1 MTQYGAIKVFEHK
14 RIRSSWDAETETWF
28 YSIVDVVGILT
39 DQPDARHASNY
50 WKVLKNRLA
59 KEGCEL
65 VTNCNQLKMPG
76 ADGKLYKTDVADP
89 ELLLRII
96 QSIPSPKAEPFKQ
109 WLAEVGKE
117 RLEEIEDP
125 ELAISRAI
133 YTYRKKGRSEAWI
146 NQRLKSIEVRKELT
160 DEWERSGV
168 KASFEYASL
177 TDIISRAWSGM
188 TTREYKDLK
197 GLHKENLRDNMS
209 NLELI
214 LNMLA
219 EATTTELSKEKN
231 PQGFQESAEIA
242 QQGGEIAGE
251 TRKQI
256 ENKTGK
262 PICTPEHGVSL
273 PLDGMTAP
281 DQKDDRK

>member
-14 RIRSSWDAETETWF
+14 RIRSSWDAETETWY
-28 YSIVDVVGILT
+28 YSIIDVVGILT
-39 DQPDARHASNY
+39 DQPDTRHASNY
-50 WKVLKNRLA
+50 WRKLKQRMIE
-59 KEGCEL
+59 EGNQL
-65 VTNCNQLKMPG
+65 VTNCHQLKMPS

-117 RLEEIEDP
+117 RLEELEDP

-146 NQRLKSIEVRKELT
+146 NQRLKSIEVRKDLT

-188 TTREYKDLK
+188 STREYKDLK

-219 EATTTELSKEKN
+219 EATTTELSREKN
-231 PQGFQESAEIA
+231 PQGYQESAEIA

-273 PLDGMTAP
+273 PLDGMT
-281 DQKDDRK
+281 DSDKKD

>member
-1 MTQYGAIKVFEHK
+1 MTQYGTIKVFEHK

-39 DQPDARHASNY
+39 DQPDTRHASNY

-65 VTNCNQLKMPG
+65 VTNCNQLKLPG

-125 ELAISRAI
+125 ELAIARAI

-146 NQRLKSIEVRKELT
+146 NQRLKTIEVRKELT
-160 DEWERSGV
+160 DEWDRSGV
-168 KASFEYASL
+168 KGKEYAFL
-177 TDIISRAWSGM
+177 TDIISKAWSGM

-231 PQGFQESAEIA
+231 PQGYQESAKIA

-256 ENKTGK
+256 EKKTGK
-262 PICTPEHGVSL
+262 PICTSDRGGSL
-273 PLDGMTAP
+273 PLDGMT
-281 DQKDDRK
+281 DSEEKDD